1 MKYLETKRDKGKE
14 KIVGG
19 DSSNPSRSSNKRDIP
34 LVLFLKLLNQPL
46 FLRSIAHLEQVGCFQ
61 ML

>member
-1 MKYLETKRDKGKE
+1 MKCLENKRDKGKE
-14 KIVGG
+14 KIVEE
-19 DSSNPSRSSNKRDIP
+19 DPSNPFRSSNKRDIP

-46 FLRSIAHLEQVGCFQ
+46 FLRSIAHLEQVDYGQ